1 MKTIFAIILSCVITT
16 PSNLYAA
23 NATIVSNQ
31 KSVVEFEL
39 ENGHVYAVETAI
51 SCHSGTSC
59 VIVMDGQ
66 GTDDP
71 TDDVPV
77 CVALKGVSVTAA
89 PSMANMNNA

>member
-1 MKTIFAIILSCVITT
+1 MKTIVAIILSCVITT

-31 KSVVEFEL
+31 NSVVEFEL
-39 ENGHVYAVETAI
+39 ENGHVYAVENGI
-51 SCHSGTSC
+51 SCPSGTFC
-59 VIVMDGQ
+59 VILMDGQ

-77 CVALKGVSVTAA
+77 CVAINGVSDHG
-89 PSMANMNNA
+89 SDIQDKSE